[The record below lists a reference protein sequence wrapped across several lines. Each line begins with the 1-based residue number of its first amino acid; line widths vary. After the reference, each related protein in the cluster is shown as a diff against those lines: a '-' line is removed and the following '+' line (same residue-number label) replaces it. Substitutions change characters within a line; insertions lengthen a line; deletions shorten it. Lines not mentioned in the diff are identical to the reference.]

1 MGAGGGKQAPPVGR
15 RSSFLHYATGTKDAV
30 KELFLEVTKGG
41 SKAESLELDFA
52 SQKLFSKWP
61 EKRKTSAIRLLCDA
75 PMLKTLN
82 LSGCGLNDECGKAL
96 AEVLAN
102 THTLQELSIERNNI
116 KEAGLTAIFTA
127 LETNKTLGKIHL
139 MQQTT
144 QPTSAVEQ
152 EACRVLL
159 HGNDTLTKVGMDWRN
174 AQLKRS
180 AEQKLMKNVD
190 MARLARKAAAEKP
203 KNGNGE
209 TTPRT
214 RAAKEEAP
222 VRVSL
227 IPAQPWYQKIFCA
240 FCIPAN

>member
-1 MGAGGGKQAPPVGR
+1 
-15 RSSFLHYATGTKDAV
+15 
-30 KELFLEVTKGG
+30 
-41 SKAESLELDFA
+41 
-52 SQKLFSKWP
+52 
-61 EKRKTSAIRLLCDA
+61 
-75 PMLKTLN
+75 
-82 LSGCGLNDECGKAL
+82 
-96 AEVLAN
+96 
-102 THTLQELSIERNNI
+102 
-116 KEAGLTAIFTA
+116 
-127 LETNKTLGKIHL
+127 